1 VSRAAIVLCLL
12 VSGWAS
18 LVYQIVWTRLLG
30 FAFGTTLEAI
40 GAVLAVF
47 FAGLAGG
54 NALAARGLART
65 RRPLRV
71 YALLELGI
79 AAFALASLPV
89 LRALD
94 GLYAWTGT
102 DHGPAAQAAIRV
114 VAAAL
119 VLLPPTL
126 AMGATL
132 PVVARGVVTREAS
145 LGRACAW
152 LYAGNTAGAVL
163 GAYLCGFWMIPFLGL
178 GRSVL
183 AAALGNGVAGLVAF
197 ALSRRAGDAAM
208 DPAPAAPHPGAAHG
222 AIPDATRRTFLA
234 LFAVSGFVA
243 IGYEM
248 VWSRVFG
255 IVMEGTLYGFAAVL
269 ASFLLGLALGSLA
282 IARSVDRLRDLPRAF
297 GLLHLAIAASVW
309 AGLQL
314 VPHLPHLHRVLR
326 ASLGGGDGLHLLFL
340 LVVPIVLVPTALFG
354 AAFPVLIRI
363 HARGAGEVGAGIGV
377 ATAVN
382 TAGSI
387 AASLL
392 VGFWALPALGMDA
405 TLYALCLVDLGVALL
420 VLLGFQAQSGRARLA
435 TGGLAA
441 VLVATFAVSYNGVR
455 VEDAIAGRDVR
466 ASGFAEYARDL
477 EQRSRSL
484 ALLVEGRSSIVTV
497 YRTRDARS
505 LFTNGLPESTVQH
518 RPPYYPVETAL
529 LGVLPYV
536 FADTPERSLVIG
548 LGGGNT
554 VLALARTRLREIDV
568 VELEP
573 AVADAVRVLHAGRAN
588 PLDDPRVRLR
598 INDGRNE
605 LLLERHRGGAGF
617 DVIASQPSHPWIQG
631 AANLFTEE
639 FFELAKAN
647 LSEGGVFACWVNGF
661 RTDAESLLALVASF
675 ERIFPGSFV
684 VDGSGDGSRSS
695 LLLLGSTAPLR
706 LDLARA
712 RERLAEPG
720 VRALLG
726 LYGLEELEPLLAQ
739 LEGPAS
745 AFAALAPGARN
756 TDDDAFVETR
766 IPRRF
771 EWGDGKWGDV
781 DWGAI
786 EARLAADAPVL
797 PPVAGVLDAGAIAD
811 SLARGSRKVRARRAA
826 KLERWLRVHG
836 GSLEAVQRGTWLAKA
851 RLASPASESDAT
863 AELRRLAELHPAS
876 PAPLRALGEHLA
888 AHGLAREAEGAWA
901 LAWARSGDAAD
912 AFGAASALHATD
924 PAAARRWLARI
935 PESERDRFPRL
946 AVFDAEAALARGVA
960 PSAARVHLEAVLR
973 HRDTEEGRRSPGLAA
988 LGAELAR
995 AAGDAALARALADE
1009 DHRERQTRAKPRLRE
1024 AERAL
1029 ARGDLRAARA
1039 ALDAAE
1045 VLVPTEP
1052 RVAEL
1057 RARAALA
1064 RGDRAGAE
1072 AALASLRGR
1081 DPTLAGAV
1089 AAENRLRDALGL
1101 PLLPDLGAAALVA
1114 PGAARGPAGD
1124 AREHGRGSVDPPGPA
1139 G

>member
-1 VSRAAIVLCLL
+1 MSRAAIVLCLL

-30 FAFGTTLEAI
+30 FAFGTTLEAM

-54 NALAARGLART
+54 NALAARGLGRV

-79 AAFALASLPV
+79 GAFALASLPV
-89 LRALD
+89 LRGLD
-94 GLYAWTGT
+94 DLYAWTGT
-102 DHGPAAQAAIRV
+102 EHGPAARAAIRV
-114 VAAAL
+114 AAAAL

-132 PVVARGVVTREAS
+132 PMIARGVVTRDAS

-178 GRSVL
+178 GRSIL
-183 AAALGNGVAGLVAF
+183 AAALGNGVAAALAF
-197 ALSRRAGDAAM
+197 ALSRRASAAT
-208 DPAPAAPHPGAAHG
+208 DRVLAPAARAGPGVHSPASE
-222 AIPDATRRTFLA
+222 ATRRTFLA

-269 ASFLLGLALGSLA
+269 ASFLLGLALGSA
-282 IARSVDRLRDLPRAF
+282 VVARFVDRLTDLPRAF

-326 ASLGGGDGLHLLFL
+326 RGLEGADGLHLLFL
-340 LVVPIVLVPTALFG
+340 LVVPIVLVPTSLFG

-363 HARGAGEVGAGIGV
+363 HARGAAEVGAGIGV

-392 VGFWALPALGMDA
+392 LGFWALPALGMDA
-405 TLYALCLVDLGVALL
+405 TLYALCLVDLGIALL
-420 VLLGFQAQSGRARLA
+420 VLLGFQARRGRARLA
-435 TGGLAA
+435 TAGLSAA
-441 VLVATFAVSYNGVR
+441 LVAAFAVSYNGVR
-455 VEDAIAGRDVR
+455 VEQAIAGRSLP
-466 ASGFAEYARDL
+466 ASSFTEYARDL
-477 EQRSRSL
+477 ERRSRSL
-484 ALLVEGRSSIVTV
+484 TLLIEGRSSIVTV
-497 YRTRDARS
+497 YTTQDARS
-505 LFTNGLPESTVQH
+505 LFTNGLPESSVHH

-529 LGVLPYV
+529 LGVLPYL
-536 FADTPERSLVIG
+536 FADAPERSLVIG

-554 VLALARTRLREIDV
+554 LLALARTRVREIDV

-573 AVADAVRVLHAGRAN
+573 AVADAVRALHSGRAN

-605 LLLERHRGGAGF
+605 LLLARHRGGAGF

-639 FFELAKAN
+639 FFELAKQN
-647 LSEGGVFACWVNGF
+647 LSAGGVFACWVNGF

-675 ERIFPGSFV
+675 ERVFPGSFV
-684 VDGSGDGSRSS
+684 VDGSSDGSRSS
-695 LLLLGSTAPLR
+695 LLLLGSPRPLR
-706 LDLARA
+706 LDVARA

-720 VRALLG
+720 VRDLLA
-726 LYGLEELEPLLAQ
+726 LYGMQELEPLLAQ

-745 AFAALAPGARN
+745 AFAALAPEARN

-771 EWGDGKWGDV
+771 EWGDAKWGDV

-786 EARLAADAPVL
+786 EARLARDAPVL
-797 PPVAGVLDAGAIAD
+797 PPLVGTLDAAELAD
-811 SLARGSRKVRARRAA
+811 ALARGSRKARVRRAA
-826 KLERWLRVHG
+826 KLERWLRAHG
-836 GSLEAVQRGTWLAKA
+836 GSLDAAERASWLAKA
-851 RLASPASESDAT
+851 RLA
-863 AELRRLAELHPAS
+863 
-876 PAPLRALGEHLA
+876 
-888 AHGLAREAEGAWA
+888 
-901 LAWARSGDAAD
+901 
-912 AFGAASALHATD
+912 
-924 PAAARRWLARI
+924 
-935 PESERDRFPRL
+935 
-946 AVFDAEAALARGVA
+946 
-960 PSAARVHLEAVLR
+960 
-973 HRDTEEGRRSPGLAA
+973 
-988 LGAELAR
+988 
-995 AAGDAALARALADE
+995 
-1009 DHRERQTRAKPRLRE
+1009 
-1024 AERAL
+1024 
-1029 ARGDLRAARA
+1029 
-1039 ALDAAE
+1039 
-1045 VLVPTEP
+1045 
-1052 RVAEL
+1052 
-1057 RARAALA
+1057 
-1064 RGDRAGAE
+1064 
-1072 AALASLRGR
+1072 
-1081 DPTLAGAV
+1081 
-1089 AAENRLRDALGL
+1089 
-1101 PLLPDLGAAALVA
+1101 
-1114 PGAARGPAGD
+1114 
-1124 AREHGRGSVDPPGPA
+1124 
-1139 G
+1139 